1 MFQIESGIPLP
12 STSRPGAGRKGSK
25 YPFATMDL
33 NTSFFVP
40 DGNEQVKDATLR
52 SAIGAFNKANPEHG
66 RKFAVRKVDG
76 GVRVWRMQ

>member
-12 STSRPGAGRKGSK
+12 STTRAGAGRKGSK
-25 YPFATMDL
+25 YPFASMEV

-40 DGNEQVKDATLR
+40 DGDEPVKDATLR
-52 SAIGAFNKANPEHG
+52 SAIGAFNKSNPESG